1 MSVRARSPTKR
12 GKKRQ
17 YVQFSKQMVCVVI
30 GGAMAFTVAT
40 LAILFFGAESP
51 AEVVKVYEG
60 FMRFS
65 SVVFGCYSGNS
76 AYEKYVLNRYAEAG
90 PTARRGTE
98 VCRQTNAEAQSRQGR
113 RIWAE
118 ADGEGDAEA
127 SSKSPNG

>member
-17 YVQFSKQMVCVVI
+17 YVQFSKRMVCVVI

-40 LAILFFGAESP
+40 LALLFFGAESP
-51 AEVVKVYEG
+51 ADVVKVYEG

-76 AYEKYVLNRYAEAG
+76 AYEKYVLNRYA
-90 PTARRGTE
+90 
-98 VCRQTNAEAQSRQGR
+98 
-113 RIWAE
+113 
-118 ADGEGDAEA
+118 DGEGDAEA